1 MPYPIYQVD
10 AFSSDLFKG
19 NPAAVVLLNQWL
31 PDETLQKIAM
41 ENNLTETAF
50 ICPQNAE
57 LHIRWFTPT
66 TEVELCGHAT
76 LASAHVLF
84 NHEEI
89 EGDEVTFYSKSG
101 LLRVSKKDEQ
111 LVLDFPLD
119 DIYRVNELPA
129 MMIARS
135 RDKIQEIYRGKT
147 DYMFILSSQADVENF
162 IPSMDIISELDSRG
176 VIITAPGDDVD
187 FVSRYFA
194 PQCGIPED
202 PVTGSAHTTLAPYWS
217 KRLGKTKMTARQLSK
232 RRGDLV
238 CETRG
243 ARVLIGGTCKTY
255 LKGQLLELENSIK

>member
-10 AFSSDLFKG
+10 AFSSELFKG
-19 NPAAVVLLNQWL
+19 NPAAVVLLNEWL
-31 PDETLQKIAM
+31 PDNTLQQIAM

-50 ICPQNAE
+50 ICPQNSE

-89 EGDEVTFYSKSG
+89 EGDEVTFNSKSG
-101 LLRVSKKDEQ
+101 LLKVSKHENE
-111 LVLDFPLD
+111 LVLDFPVD
-119 DIYRVNELPA
+119 DIHRVSELPA
-129 MMIARS
+129 LMKARS
-135 RDKIQEIYRGKT
+135 RDKFIEIHKGKT
-147 DYMFILSSQADVENF
+147 DYMFVLSKQSEVEDF
-162 IPSMDIISELDSRG
+162 LPSLDIIEELDSRG

-217 KRLGKTKMTARQLSK
+217 KRLGKSKMTARQLSK
-232 RRGDLV
+232 RGGNLL
-238 CETRG
+238 CEIKDS
-243 ARVLIGGTCKTY
+243 RVLIGGSCKTY
-255 LKGQLLELENSIK
+255 FKGQLL

>member
-10 AFSSDLFKG
+10 AFSSELYKG
-19 NPAAVVLLNQWL
+19 NPAGVVLLNEWL
-31 PDETLQKIAM
+31 PDETLQNIAM

-50 ICPQNAE
+50 ICPQKSE

-66 TEVELCGHAT
+66 TEVNLCGHAT

-89 EGDEVTFYSKSG
+89 EGDEVTFHSKSG
-101 LLRVSKKDEQ
+101 LLRVCRLEEE
-111 LVLDFPLD
+111 LVLDFPID
-119 DIYRVNELPA
+119 DIYKVNELPA
-129 MMIARS
+129 LMKARN
-135 RDKIQEIYRGKT
+135 RDQISEIHRGKD
-147 DYMFILSSQADVENF
+147 DYMFILSKASEVENF
-162 IPSMDIISELDSRG
+162 VPSMDIISELDSRG
-176 VIITAPGDDVD
+176 VIITAPGEDVD

-232 RRGDLV
+232 RGGSLV
-238 CETRG
+238 CEIRG
-243 ARVLIGGTCKTY
+243 SRVLIGGTCKTY
-255 LKGQLLELENSIK
+255 LKGQLIQ